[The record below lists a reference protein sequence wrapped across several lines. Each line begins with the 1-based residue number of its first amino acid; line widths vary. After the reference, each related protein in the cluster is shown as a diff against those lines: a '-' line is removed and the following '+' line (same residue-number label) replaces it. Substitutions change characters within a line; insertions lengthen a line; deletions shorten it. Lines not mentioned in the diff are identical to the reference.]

1 MDFNEARA
9 YLQETKL
16 KFTKTMAKE
25 MKEALEKADI
35 ALALAVIVVEQNGI
49 SNANLEEIIRN
60 DEEVKMQEAKE
71 NGTEPFINKA
81 CVSSNAD
88 SEGK

>member
-16 KFTKTMAKE
+16 QFTKTMAKE

-49 SNANLEEIIRN
+49 SNADLEEIIRN
-60 DEEVKMQEAKE
+60 DEEVKMQKKI
-71 NGTEPFINKA
+71 GGY
-81 CVSSNAD
+81 AD
-88 SEGK
+88 MGEQQK

>member
-1 MDFNEARA
+1 MERIGDNMDFNEARA

-16 KFTKTMAKE
+16 QFTKTMAKE

-49 SNANLEEIIRN
+49 SNADLEEIIRN
-60 DEEVKMQEAKE
+60 DEEVKMQKKI
-71 NGTEPFINKA
+71 GGY
-81 CVSSNAD
+81 AD
-88 SEGK
+88 MGEQQK

>member
-1 MDFNEARA
+1 MERIGDNMDFNEARA

-16 KFTKTMAKE
+16 QFTKTMAKE

-49 SNANLEEIIRN
+49 SNADLEEIIRN
-60 DEEVKMQEAKE
+60 DEEVKMQKKIGGCEDIGEQQK
-71 NGTEPFINKA
+71 
-81 CVSSNAD
+81 
-88 SEGK
+88 

>member
-1 MDFNEARA
+1 MERIGDNMDFNEARA

-16 KFTKTMAKE
+16 QFTKTMAKE

-49 SNANLEEIIRN
+49 SNADLAEIIRN
-60 DEEVKMQEAKE
+60 DEEVKRQERL
-71 NGTEPFINKA
+71 
-81 CVSSNAD
+81 
-88 SEGK
+88 

>member
-16 KFTKTMAKE
+16 QFTKTMAKE

-49 SNANLEEIIRN
+49 SNADLAEIIRN
-60 DEEVKMQEAKE
+60 DEEVKRQERL
-71 NGTEPFINKA
+71 
-81 CVSSNAD
+81 
-88 SEGK
+88 

>member
-9 YLQETKL
+9 YLQKNKL
-16 KFTKTMAKE
+16 QFTKTMAKE

-49 SNANLEEIIRN
+49 ANADLEEIIRN
-60 DEEVKMQEAKE
+60 DEEVKRQEKI
-71 NGTEPFINKA
+71 GG
-81 CVSSNAD
+81 CAD
-88 SEGK
+88 MGEQQKCQERL

>member
-9 YLQETKL
+9 YLQEAKL
-16 KFTKTMAKE
+16 QFTKTMAKE

-49 SNANLEEIIRN
+49 LNADLEEIIRN
-60 DEEVKMQEAKE
+60 DEEVKRQERL
-71 NGTEPFINKA
+71 
-81 CVSSNAD
+81 
-88 SEGK
+88 

>member
-9 YLQETKL
+9 YLQKSKL
-16 KFTKTMAKE
+16 LFTKTMAKE

-49 SNANLEEIIRN
+49 SNADLVEIIRN
-60 DEEVKMQEAKE
+60 DEEVRRQKKKE
-71 NGTEPFINKA
+71 VLEKGVEN
-81 CVSSNAD
+81 
-88 SEGK
+88 